1 MQDDTHENR
10 VQCGWFGFFRLLS
23 SVFVAIK
30 DALLPEFDHE
40 MGTTRRLLER
50 TPADKLAWKPHEK
63 SMSLGQL
70 AGHLAN
76 IPHWMEAILQQTVFD
91 VGAAG
96 VDARP
101 RMPESVAWLLA
112 DFDAKV
118 KTARAGLANTGDADM
133 FTPWTFKQGP
143 HEIFTMPRIAAIR
156 SFVMNHSIHH
166 RGQLSVY
173 LRLNDVPL
181 PSMYGPTA
189 DEQ

>member
-1 MQDDTHENR
+1 MP
-10 VQCGWFGFFRLLS
+10 
-23 SVFVAIK
+23 IK

-50 TPADKLAWKPHEK
+50 TPADKFAWKPHDK

-76 IPHWMEAILQQTVFD
+76 IPHWMEAILQHTVFD
-91 VGAAG
+91 MASAPE
-96 VDARP
+96 DTRP
-101 RMPESVAWLLA
+101 RTPESVAWLLS
-112 DFDAKV
+112 DFDTKV
-118 KTARAGLANTGDADM
+118 KAARAGLASAGDGEMLAV
-133 FTPWTFKQGP
+133 WTFKKGG
-143 HEIFTMPRIAAIR
+143 HEIFTMPRIAAVR

-166 RGQLSVY
+166 RGQFSVY
-173 LRLNDVPL
+173 LRMNDVPL